1 MKFRKIKNIFF
12 VGIGGIGMS
21 GIAEL
26 LHNLSFTISGSDVNE
41 NENVTRLKDIGI
53 KVCIGHH
60 PTNINGFDALVY
72 SSAIPMENPEIIRA
86 RQKGIPVIRRAEML
100 GELITVKETSIA
112 VGGTHGKTT
121 TSSMIGTILQHAKK
135 DPTLV
140 VGGLVQNL
148 NSNSNFGKGEIIVVE
163 ADEFDRSFLAL
174 KPTISLVTNIELEH
188 TDCYSNLQDLKDAFI
203 QFCKSVPFYGE
214 SIVCI
219 DSPAVR
225 EILPYIER
233 PMTTYGRSRDAAYQA
248 RNIRFNENKSTYTVS
263 CGEECLG
270 EINLNVP
277 GEHNVLNSLAA
288 VALGLEMGLSFQNI
302 QKGIQKYSGVRRRF
316 DIKGT
321 YNNIMV
327 VDDYAHHP
335 SEVEATLK
343 AAKAGWD
350 RRILTIFQPHL
361 FTRTRDFFKEF
372 SSALQISDYVILTD
386 IYPAREKPI
395 PNISSNLIYDELC
408 KVMKNK
414 CTLVSDLD
422 NLIEVMFKEV
432 KSGDLVL
439 TMGAGS
445 IWRYCDSFYN
455 DLRITKKNKK
465 IEKF

>member
-26 LHNLSFTISGSDVNE
+26 LHNLSFNNSGSDLNE
-41 NENVTRLKDIGI
+41 NENVKRLQNIGI
-53 KVCIGHH
+53 KIYIGHN
-60 PTNINGFDALVY
+60 PKNISGFDAIVY
-72 SSAIPMENPEIIRA
+72 SSAIPMENAEIIRA
-86 RQKGIPVIRRAEML
+86 RQKGIPVIKRAEML
-100 GELITVKETSIA
+100 GELLSVKETSIA

-121 TSSMIGTILQHAKK
+121 TSSMIGTILQYAKK
-135 DPTLV
+135 EPTLI

-148 NSNSNFGKGEIIVVE
+148 NSNSKLGNGEIIVAE

-174 KPTISLVTNIELEH
+174 KPTINIVTNIELEH
-188 TDCYSNLQDLKDAFI
+188 TDCYHDLKDLQDAFI

-214 SIVCI
+214 SIICI

-248 RNIRFNENKSTYTVS
+248 RKIRFNENKSTYTVF
-263 CGEECLG
+263 CGKECLG

-288 VALGLEMGLSFQNI
+288 VTLGLEMGLSFNEI
-302 QKGIQKYSGVRRRF
+302 KKGIQNYSGVRRRF
-316 DIKGT
+316 DIKGVHK
-321 YNNIMV
+321 NIMV

-335 SEVEATLK
+335 TEVKATIL
-343 AAKAGWD
+343 AAKDGWQ
-350 RRILTIFQPHL
+350 RRIMTIFQPHL
-361 FTRTRDFFKEF
+361 FTRTRDFYKEF
-372 SSALQISDYVILTD
+372 ASALKLADYVILTD

-395 PNISSNLIYDELC
+395 PKISSRIIYDELY
-408 KVMKNK
+408 KVMGDN
-414 CTLVSDLD
+414 CILALDLD
-422 NLIEVMFKEV
+422 NLNEIIFNEV
-432 KSGDLVL
+432 KSGDMVL

-445 IWRYCDSFYN
+445 IWRYCNFFYN
-455 DLRITKKNKK
+455 ELLKL
-465 IEKF
+465 

>member
-1 MKFRKIKNIFF
+1 MKFRKINNIFF

-26 LHNLSFTISGSDVNE
+26 LHNLSFSISGSDMNE
-41 NENVTRLKDIGI
+41 NENVVRLQKAGI
-53 KVCIGHH
+53 EVFIGHD
-60 PTNINGFDALVY
+60 PSNVNGIDALVY

-121 TSSMIGTILQHAKK
+121 TSSMIGSILHHAKK

-140 VGGLVQNL
+140 VGGLVQNI

-174 KPTISLVTNIELEH
+174 KPTINVVTNIELEH
-188 TDCYSNLQDLKDAFI
+188 TDCYSNLKDLKDAFI
-203 QFCKSVPFYGE
+203 QFCKSIPFYGE

-263 CGEECLG
+263 CGKECLG

-288 VALGLEMGLSFQNI
+288 VVLGLEMGLSFENI

-316 DIKGT
+316 DIKGIH
-321 YNNIMV
+321 NDIMV

-335 SEVEATLK
+335 TEVEATLK
-343 AAKAGWD
+343 AAKAGWK
-350 RRILTIFQPHL
+350 RRVLAIFQPHL
-361 FTRTRDFFKEF
+361 FTRTRDFFQEF
-372 SSALQISDYVILTD
+372 SSALQIADYVVLTD

-395 PNISSNLIYDELC
+395 PNISSKLIFDDLR
-408 KVMKNK
+408 KIMKNK
-414 CTLVSDLD
+414 CILVSDLD
-422 NLIEVMFKEV
+422 NLIELIFKKV
-432 KSGDLVL
+432 KSGDMVL

-445 IWRYCDSFYN
+445 IWRYSDSFYN
-455 DLRITKKNKK
+455 QLLATKKNNL
-465 IEKF
+465 I